1 MHKLFK
7 KIRKCTVHMI
17 LYLGD
22 FEENN
27 LKKQLKSRNVLK
39 NAQSL
44 YISNDKFNCYYD

>member
-1 MHKLFK
+1 VYSSHDSLSSV
-7 KIRKCTVHMI
+7 KII
-17 LYLGD
+17 NGD

>member
-1 MHKLFK
+1 MYSSQDSLSSV
-7 KIRKCTVHMI
+7 KII
-17 LYLGD
+17 NGD

-44 YISNDKFNCYYD
+44 YISNDKYKSYYD